1 MNKRIRKVPPKSEF
15 RDALILNNETE
26 RDYLYRMK
34 KIVTS
39 MFEWDNLPDSMNER
53 YLEECLF
60 YDGQAALLFDDNYG
74 YINCR
79 ACDSGY
85 INIYGLPTLVQCWS
99 YGFNTRRSLYVPNS
113 GEDKNGECILVMNNR
128 DRVPTASTIS
138 LFAYRLANLQRTIDC
153 NISASRTPL
162 LLTTDQKQLFTL
174 KKMYEQ
180 YDGNTPAIFA
190 DKNLLTPDSIKA
202 INTEAKLIVKELNDA
217 KREVWNEFLT
227 SIGISNLNEKRERMI
242 SAETDSNNE
251 LVNMNLQSFLIP
263 RQQACKEFNAKFG
276 LTGDKAIN
284 VRVRSDLYNLIKQ
297 YDSISADYD
306 IEELQ
311 GGKDGTI

>member
-26 RDYLYRMK
+26 KDYLYRMK

-39 MFEWDNLPDSMNER
+39 IFEWDNLPDSCNER

-60 YDGQAALLFDDNYG
+60 YDGQAALLYDDTYG
-74 YINCR
+74 YINTR

-99 YGFNTRRSLYVPNS
+99 YGFNTRRSLYVPDS
-113 GEDKNGECILVMNNR
+113 GEEKNGECILVMNNR
-128 DRVPTASTIS
+128 DRVPTAATIS
-138 LFAYRLANLQRTIDC
+138 LFAYRLANLQRAIDC
-153 NISASRTPL
+153 NVSSSRTPL
-162 LLTTDQKQLFTL
+162 LITTDQKQLFTL

-202 INTEAKLIVKELNDA
+202 INTESKLIVKELNDA

-227 SIGISNLNEKRERMI
+227 SVGISNLNEKRERMI

-263 RQQACKEFNAKFG
+263 RQQACKEFNEKFG

-284 VRVRSDLYNLIKQ
+284 VRVRSDLYNLVKQ
-297 YDSISADYD
+297 YESISADYD
-306 IEELQ
+306 IEQIE

>member
-26 RDYLYRMK
+26 KDYLYRMK

-53 YLEECLF
+53 FLEESLF
-60 YDGQAALLFDDNYG
+60 YDGQAALLFDDNFG
-74 YINCR
+74 YVNTR
-79 ACDSGY
+79 ATSAGY
-85 INIYGLPTLVQCWS
+85 INIYGLPTEIHCWS
-99 YGFNTRRSLYVPNS
+99 FGYDTTRSLYLPNS
-113 GEDKNGECILVMNNR
+113 GEEKNKECILVMNNR
-128 DRVPTASTIS
+128 DRVPTAMTIG
-138 LFAYRLANLQRTIDC
+138 LFAYRLANLQRAIDA

-180 YDGNTPAIFA
+180 YDANTPAIFA
-190 DKNLLTPDSIKA
+190 DKNLLSPDSIKA
-202 INTEAKLIVKELNDA
+202 INTEVKLIVKDLNDA

-227 SIGISNLNEKRERMI
+227 SVGISNLNEKRERMI

-251 LVNMNLQSFLIP
+251 VVNMNLQSFLIP
-263 RQQACKEFNAKFG
+263 RQQACKEFNEKYG
-276 LTGDKAIN
+276 LMGDKAIN
-284 VRVRSDLYNLIKQ
+284 VRVRSDLYNIVKQ

-311 GGKDGTI
+311 GGKDGSI

>member
-26 RDYLYRMK
+26 KDYLYRMK

-39 MFEWDNLPDSMNER
+39 IFEWDNLPDSCNER

-60 YDGQAALLFDDNYG
+60 YDGQAALLYDQNLGFVNT
-74 YINCR
+74 R

-85 INIYGLPTLVQCWS
+85 INIYGLPTLVECWS

-113 GEDKNGECILVMNNR
+113 GEDKDGECILVMNNR
-128 DRVPTASTIS
+128 DRVPTAMTIG
-138 LFAYRLANLQRTIDC
+138 LFAYRLANIQRAIDA

-162 LLTTDQKQLFTL
+162 LITTDQKQLFTL

-180 YDGNTPAIFA
+180 YDANTPAIFA

-202 INTEAKLIVKELNDA
+202 INTEVKLIVKDLNDA

-227 SIGISNLNEKRERMI
+227 AVGISNLNEKRERMI

-251 LVNMNLQSFLIP
+251 VVNMNLQSFLIP
-263 RQQACKEFNAKFG
+263 RQQACKEFNEKYG

-284 VRVRSDLYNLIKQ
+284 VRVRSDLYNIVKQ

-311 GGKDGTI
+311 GGKDGSL